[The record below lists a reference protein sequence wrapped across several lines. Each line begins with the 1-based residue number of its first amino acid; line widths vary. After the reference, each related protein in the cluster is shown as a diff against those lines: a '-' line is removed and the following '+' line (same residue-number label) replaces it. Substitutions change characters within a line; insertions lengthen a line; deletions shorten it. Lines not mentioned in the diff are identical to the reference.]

1 MEKIKVAKW
10 NNRIYQII
18 RVVESVAFSEEKEW
32 ILLSNQINRKDS
44 IQVRWVRVKDV
55 RFDWVREFTI

>member
-32 ILLSNQINRKDS
+32 ILLSNQVNKKDS

>member
-10 NNRIYQII
+10 NNKIYQII

-32 ILLSNQINRKDS
+32 ILLSNQVNKRDS
-44 IQVRWVRVKDV
+44 IQLRWVRVKDV

>member
-32 ILLSNQINRKDS
+32 ILLSNQINKKDS
-44 IQVRWVRVKDV
+44 IQLKWVRVKDV

>member
-10 NNRIYQII
+10 KNRIYQII
-18 RVVESVAFSEEKEW
+18 RVVDSVAFSEEKEW
-32 ILLSNQINRKDS
+32 ILLSNQINKKDS

>member
-32 ILLSNQINRKDS
+32 ILLSNQVNKKDS
-44 IQVRWVRVKDV
+44 IQLRWVRVKDV
-55 RFDWVREFTI
+55 RFDWVKEFTV

>member
-18 RVVESVAFSEEKEW
+18 RVVDSVAFSEEKQW

>member
-32 ILLSNQINRKDS
+32 ILLSNQVNKKDS
-44 IQVRWVRVKDV
+44 IQLRWVRVKDV

>member
-10 NNRIYQII
+10 KNRIYQII

-32 ILLSNQINRKDS
+32 ILLSNQVNKKDS
-44 IQVRWVRVKDV
+44 IQLRWVRVKDV

>member
-10 NNRIYQII
+10 KNRIYQII

-32 ILLSNQINRKDS
+32 ILLSNQVNKKDS
-44 IQVRWVRVKDV
+44 IQVKWVRVKDV

>member
-10 NNRIYQII
+10 KNRIYQII
-18 RVVESVAFSEEKEW
+18 RVVESLAFSEEKEW
-32 ILLSNQINRKDS
+32 ILLSNQVNKKDS
-44 IQVRWVRVKDV
+44 IQVKWVRVKDV

>member
-1 MEKIKVAKW
+1 MEKIIVAKW
-10 NNRIYQII
+10 ENKIYQII
-18 RVVESVAFSEEKEW
+18 RVVNKVAFSEDTEW
-32 ILLSNQINRKDS
+32 LLLSNQINKQDS

>member
-18 RVVESVAFSEEKEW
+18 RVVDSVAFSEEKEW

-44 IQVRWVRVKDV
+44 IQVKWVRVKDV

>member
-10 NNRIYQII
+10 KNRIYQII
-18 RVVESVAFSEEKEW
+18 RVVDSVAFSEEKEW
-32 ILLSNQINRKDS
+32 ILLSNQINKKDS
-44 IQVRWVRVKDV
+44 IQVKWVRVKDV

>member
-32 ILLSNQINRKDS
+32 ILLSSQINKKDS
-44 IQVRWVRVKDV
+44 IQVRWVRVKDT
-55 RFDWVREFTI
+55 RFDWVREFNI

>member
-32 ILLSNQINRKDS
+32 ILLSNQINKKDS

>member
-32 ILLSNQINRKDS
+32 ILLSNQINKKDS
-44 IQVRWVRVKDV
+44 IQVKWVRVKDV

>member
-32 ILLSNQINRKDS
+32 ILLSNQVNKKDS
-44 IQVRWVRVKDV
+44 IQVKWVRVKDV

>member
-18 RVVESVAFSEEKEW
+18 RVVDSVAFSEEKEW
-32 ILLSNQINRKDS
+32 ILLSNQINKKDS
-44 IQVRWVRVKDV
+44 IQVKWVRVKDV

>member
-1 MEKIKVAKW
+1 MEKIIVAKW
-10 NNRIYQII
+10 QNKIYQII
-18 RVVESVAFSEEKEW
+18 RVVDRVAFSEEKEW
-32 ILLSNQINRKDS
+32 LLLSNQINKQDS